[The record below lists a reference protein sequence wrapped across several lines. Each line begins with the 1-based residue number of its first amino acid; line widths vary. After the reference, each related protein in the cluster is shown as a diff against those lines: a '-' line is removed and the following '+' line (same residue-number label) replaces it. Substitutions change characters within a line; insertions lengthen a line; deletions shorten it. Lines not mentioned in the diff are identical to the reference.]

1 MKLQLIG
8 CSHHE
13 CSIELR
19 ERIAISESQV
29 PDMLARFQDRFP
41 DAEAVLLSTC
51 NRTEL
56 YAASAN
62 PDLVPSPREL
72 ADFLTAERIEIDT
85 EQVFNEL
92 FRYTGEDA
100 IRHLFMVA
108 ASLDSMVV
116 GEAQILSQVKQAYRV
131 ASERNSAGQ
140 LTHSAFQAAIKV
152 AKRVATEPAIQKKR
166 LSIPSVAIGDFA
178 RQIFERLDDKS
189 ILVIGAGEMADES
202 LTYLKS
208 ENAHNVTVVN
218 RSPDRAQELVDKFGG
233 KTAPWDSLEHQLEL
247 SDLVISTTAAQE
259 PIIDRSRFE
268 PIQTR
273 RHQRPM
279 FIMDLAVP
287 RDFDPAIGDCLGV
300 YLYSLDD
307 LAQVC
312 ENNLKARQSELPK
325 AQHIVDEETTRFMR
339 ELQHKATG
347 PTIQRLRESA
357 EIIRDAELQRLMN
370 KLTDADDHTRQEIQQ
385 SFRRLVNKI
394 LHPPL
399 ESLKQETS
407 DTEHAR
413 LLDALKRL
421 FRLRD

>member
-1 MKLQLIG
+1 MKLQLVG
-8 CSHHE
+8 CSHHD

-29 PDMLARFQDRFP
+29 PDMLARFQAQFP
-41 DAEAVLLSTC
+41 EAEAVLLSTC

-62 PDLVPSPREL
+62 PDLVPSPSEL
-72 ADFLTAERIEIDT
+72 IGFLTENEFDT
-85 EQVFNEL
+85 EQTFNEL
-92 FRYTGEDA
+92 FRFTGEDA

-152 AKRVATEPAIQKKR
+152 AKRVATETAIHRKR

-178 RQIFERLDDKS
+178 RQIFERLDDKA
-189 ILVIGAGEMADES
+189 ILIIGAGEMAEES
-202 LTYLKS
+202 LSYLAT
-208 ENAHNVTVVN
+208 ENARNVTIVN
-218 RSPDRAQELVDKFGG
+218 RSPERARELAEKCGG
-233 KTAPWDSLEHQLEL
+233 RTQPWESLEAQFEAA
-247 SDLVISTTAAQE
+247 DLVISTTAAQE
-259 PIIDRSRFE
+259 PIIDHKRFE
-268 PIQTR
+268 PIQKR
-273 RHQRPM
+273 RHQRPL
-279 FIMDLAVP
+279 FIVDLAVP
-287 RDFDPAIGDCLGV
+287 RDFDPAISECLGV

-312 ENNLKARQSELPK
+312 ESNRQARQSELPK
-325 AQHIVDEETTRFMR
+325 AEKIVAEETQRFMR
-339 ELQHKATG
+339 DLDHQATG

-357 EIIRDAELQRLMN
+357 EIIRDAEIQRLMN
-370 KLTDADDHTRQEIQQ
+370 KLPEIDDHSRQEIEQ

-407 DTEHAR
+407 NTEKAQM
-413 LLDALKRL
+413 LETLKRL